1 MKKMK
6 TTLTLIVLSLL
17 AVSLVM
23 PTVLAIDTG
32 IGLDIDITTEDF
44 APMVWMC
51 DSRVV
56 ADDYVEWGRF
66 SEGGDELLERINN
79 YAFTGESIS
88 WRVLVLDKNGADKVK
103 DVYVTV
109 GSTQGD
115 GNPIE
120 ANCEFDDVLDS
131 STEILDSCNAMVGQ
145 ADLAEVFHENTLA
158 YYDCTLTVET
168 ADSMAGEMWV
178 TVEAEDNDGLL
189 GTMAENEYW
198 FFNPII
204 GLDVTGSLAFSDVTP
219 GTYSYS
225 PTLTVQNDAEAGSGV
240 MLDMFISGT
249 NFYDSASSGAKCPT
263 TNELDLSSFRYFATN
278 GAYSTL
284 GDEEDDGNTYDPAV
298 TRDSDAEGY
307 VNIQHGDHF
316 DRTMYEEAEIL
327 QDQQLFGLYYP
338 ANILAPGAE
347 MSLTFR
353 LNLPEPCNG
362 DFDTG
367 SIFFWGEAI

>member
-1 MKKMK
+1 MK

-17 AVSLVM
+17 AVSF
-23 PTVLAIDTG
+23 VLPAVAAIDTG
-32 IGLDIDITTEDF
+32 IGLDIDITTEKF

-56 ADDYVEWGRF
+56 EDDAIEPGRV
-66 SEGGDELLERINN
+66 SGAGTNLVERINN
-79 YAFTGESIS
+79 YAFTGESVE

-109 GSTQGD
+109 GSSQGE

-120 ANCEFDDVLDS
+120 ANCAFDYVLSDKDQIH
-131 STEILDSCNAMVGQ
+131 ESCNAMVGQ
-145 ADLAEVFHENTLA
+145 AQLEDVFKANTLA
-158 YYDCTLTVET
+158 YYDCQLTVET

-189 GTMAENEYW
+189 GTMAENEFW

-204 GLDVTGSLAFSDVTP
+204 GLDVTGALAFSDVTP

-263 TNELDLSSFRYFATN
+263 TNELDLSAFRYFATN

-284 GDEEDDGNTYDPAV
+284 GDDEDDGNDYDPAV
-298 TRDSDAEGY
+298 TRAQDAEGY

-316 DRTMYEEAEIL
+316 DRTMYGEAEIL
-327 QDQQLFGLYYP
+327 QDQQVGPYYT
-338 ANILAPGAE
+338 ANVLAPGAE